1 MDINKLLEGDSNV
14 IINFIKLLLS
24 ISSLSSIKGE
34 HLTKI
39 SFLDNE
45 LQNIYFTSVESYIKI
60 DGNDNNN
67 FNIDINNLEKLNL
80 SESLMNDLKDLK
92 DNFLIKSQINTV
104 EQQSENI
111 GQNMNKIE
119 NELFNNSEDIKPI
132 KVEKQVI
139 DNPEN
144 INTDKPSKVIVE
156 TKTYCNLVKLGK
168 DGIPVNNIN
177 NLNNEIINEISFYLN
192 GGDFLNKK
200 ITILEDT
207 ILKNSEM
214 YNYVID
220 KYEKDLKNLREEIEN
235 INNQHK
241 LEIEKLTKEKDNVLN
256 ELSNLSSLK
265 NNSQLEVE
273 KLKKEINESKTKYD
287 ELLNNKN
294 LLEKYANDYKSKI
307 NLENMKKNNEILE
320 LKKKLD
326 EYDMQLNKKTIENEQ
341 LNKTIDELK
350 KIKEKEMID
359 YQKQIKDVTSLKDQ
373 EISMLNERIKEQNSN
388 MSDKAMILEKN
399 FENYKINS
407 NKINNELMNQNNAL
421 KRQVEEIPLMRQEV
435 EKYKKMYEKIDEE
448 NVKIHTEVINLQDKL
463 AAGGKYNHDLNQKII
478 FLERKLKSDPYYAK
492 EIMSKTLFNFASKI
506 MQENN

>member
-104 EQQSENI
+104 EQKSENL

-119 NELFNNSEDIKPI
+119 NELFNNSKDIKPI

-192 GGDFLNKK
+192 GGDFVYKK

-220 KYEKDLKNLREEIEN
+220 KYEKDLKNLRDEIEN
-235 INNQHK
+235 LNNQHK
-241 LEIEKLTKEKDNVLN
+241 LEIEKLTKEKENALN

-265 NNSQLEVE
+265 NNNKLEVE

-320 LKKKLD
+320 LKKNW
-326 EYDMQLNKKTIENEQ
+326 MN
-341 LNKTIDELK
+341 
-350 KIKEKEMID
+350 MIC
-359 YQKQIKDVTSLKDQ
+359 
-373 EISMLNERIKEQNSN
+373 N
-388 MSDKAMILEKN
+388 
-399 FENYKINS
+399 
-407 NKINNELMNQNNAL
+407 
-421 KRQVEEIPLMRQEV
+421 
-435 EKYKKMYEKIDEE
+435 
-448 NVKIHTEVINLQDKL
+448 
-463 AAGGKYNHDLNQKII
+463 
-478 FLERKLKSDPYYAK
+478 
-492 EIMSKTLFNFASKI
+492 
-506 MQENN
+506 